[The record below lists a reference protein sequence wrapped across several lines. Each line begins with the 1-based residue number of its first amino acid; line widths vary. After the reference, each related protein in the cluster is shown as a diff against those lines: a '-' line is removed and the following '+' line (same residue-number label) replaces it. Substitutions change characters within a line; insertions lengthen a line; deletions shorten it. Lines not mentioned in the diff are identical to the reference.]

1 MSLKRALT
9 TLVVL
14 ALASAFLPATAS
26 TQTRH
31 HDLSLSYGVVTM
43 DQVADALTD
52 ILTILLTFGT
62 YGKQN
67 AEYSGT
73 PFLTYRYASRGESVG
88 ADHPPASGFGIGFAI
103 GTYSAKGGLTLMGEP
118 SGTFKENNY
127 VGAVEF
133 DYRWIMRRN
142 FQLYSGAGVGVRIRR
157 GTYAVAPPIG
167 TQALQPPE
175 EKISKVMPT
184 FHLNALGFRFGR
196 QIGFFAELGV
206 GYKGLFNAGLS
217 AQF

>member
-1 MSLKRALT
+1 MFLKRAMTILVILT
-9 TLVVL
+9 L
-14 ALASAFLPATAS
+14 AAAFLPATVSA
-26 TQTRH
+26 QTRH
-31 HDLSLSYGVVTM
+31 HDLSLSYGVGTL

-52 ILTILLTFGT
+52 ILTIILTFGT

-73 PFLTYRYASRGESVG
+73 PFLTYRYTPRGG
-88 ADHPPASGFGIGFAI
+88 KIGDAHPPATGFGIGFAI
-103 GTYSAKGGLTLMGEP
+103 GTYSANGDLTLLGEP

-127 VGAVEF
+127 IAAVEF
-133 DYRWIMRRN
+133 DYRWISGRS

-157 GTYAVAPPIG
+157 GTYSLAPPIG
-167 TQALQPPE
+167 VESITPSEQTLTKAL
-175 EKISKVMPT
+175 PT
-184 FHLNALGFRFGR
+184 FHINALGFRFGR
-196 QIGFFAELGV
+196 QIGFFAELGA